1 MCVADGSKEK
11 IETGYLTATHFS
23 TEIAEE
29 RHLVRVPV
37 IIINTIAREKNNN
50 PSFSNIGSLSQ
61 GSNFARLG
69 NSDTPKGK
77 RDVVWAEKR

>member
-23 TEIAEE
+23 TKIAEE
-29 RHLVRVPV
+29 GHLVRVPV
-37 IIINTIAREKNNN
+37 VIVNAIAREKINN
-50 PSFSNIGSLSQ
+50 PSFSNICTRSQ